1 MKYKQLTTRNQCMRC
16 YHILHV
22 TLGVPV
28 SPLATFTHYFEASQP
43 LSNSHSIEQA
53 HPSMDNIT
61 PPEPSYILYHI
72 ILYHFAYSR
81 TVPVRFVSLRFVS
94 IPKPSP
100 SPPSPHFTQLHTTCK
115 RHATKPN
122 ARCAA
127 FFSSS
132 IKHENRRV
140 VSVGCANAGLMQVL
154 PWFRWLAGVVA
165 RGDAARGW
173 KTYWR

>member
-122 ARCAA
+122 PNPTQTTPPRQKKTLRKTRVARL
-127 FFSSS
+127 FFLLQSST
-132 IKHENRRV
+132 KT
-140 VSVGCANAGLMQVL
+140 GA
-154 PWFRWLAGVVA
+154 WLASGVLM
-165 RGDAARGW
+165 RG
-173 KTYWR
+173 